1 MRLKHKVCE
10 ISGPIKSRAR
20 FFFCRVRAPRCSL
33 RICGSKSDDKTT
45 LMIRLFW
52 AIGGGVLLAAVAVYA
67 WFQFS
72 PWPMVL
78 YSRLGAYRQGFA
90 KPHMLERYVP
100 AGVVEQL
107 NLQYEAGDPDAKL
120 DVFYPATIE
129 ETEQLL
135 PTIVW
140 VHGGSWITGSKD
152 GIANYLKI
160 VAARGFTTVGVNY
173 TLAPEKTYP
182 NPVRQVNEVLAY
194 IGETATRLHVDSSKL
209 FLAGDSAGSQIAAQ
223 LANVISVPSYARE
236 VGIVPSIERSQ
247 LRGVIL
253 HCGVYDA
260 ELTHNFRRRG
270 VLWAYFGTQDF
281 MKDPRIKQFS
291 VVRYITAD
299 FPPIFISSGND
310 DFLAPQSHLF
320 AEVAAGHG
328 VIVDSLLFPQ
338 TYQPR
343 VPHEFQFDLDT
354 DEGRLALE
362 RTVKFMVDRLR

>member
-1 MRLKHKVCE
+1 
-10 ISGPIKSRAR
+10 
-20 FFFCRVRAPRCSL
+20 
-33 RICGSKSDDKTT
+33 
-45 LMIRLFW
+45 MIRLFW
-52 AIGGGVLLAAVAVYA
+52 AVGGSILLAAVAVYA
-67 WFQFS
+67 SFYFS

-78 YSRLGAYRQGFA
+78 YSRLYVYREGLA
-90 KPHMLERYVP
+90 KARPVEHYVP

-107 NLQYEAGDPDAKL
+107 NLHYEAGDADAKL
-120 DVFYPATIE
+120 DVFYPATIV

-173 TLAPEKTYP
+173 TLAPEKNYP
-182 NPVRQVNEVLAY
+182 SPVRQVNEVLAY
-194 IGETATRLHVDSSKL
+194 VGKNTTRLHVDPSKL
-209 FLAGDSAGSQIAAQ
+209 FLAGDSSGAQIAAQ
-223 LANVISVPSYARE
+223 LANVISVPSYAGE

-253 HCGVYDA
+253 HCGIYDA

-281 MKDPRIKQFS
+281 MKDPRIEQFS
-291 VVRYITAD
+291 VVRYITAN
-299 FPPIFISSGND
+299 FPPVFISSGND

-320 AEVAAGHG
+320 AEVAARHG
-328 VIVDSLLFPQ
+328 VIVDSLFFPQ
-338 TYQPR
+338 TYKPP
-343 VPHEFQFDLDT
+343 VPHEFQFNLNT

-362 RTVKFMVDRLR
+362 RSVKFMVDQIR